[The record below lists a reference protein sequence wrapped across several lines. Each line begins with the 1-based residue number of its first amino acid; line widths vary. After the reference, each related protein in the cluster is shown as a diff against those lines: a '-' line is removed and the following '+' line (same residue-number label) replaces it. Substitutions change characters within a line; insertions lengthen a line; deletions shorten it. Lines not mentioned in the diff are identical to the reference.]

1 MNHNIS
7 EETLS
12 KLSRFVSDQLGLSFP
27 KERFADLKRGLV
39 SAAGELDFMDAEAC
53 MTWLLSSSLSRRQIE
68 VLASHLTIGET
79 YFFRDRNL
87 FKVMEEEI
95 IPALVRKRR
104 TGAGHLR
111 IWSAGCATG
120 EEAYSVAILL
130 HKLIPDLED
139 WNITIRATDINPGF
153 LKKAEDGIYGE
164 WSFREVPMWI
174 RSYFIKDKDSR
185 YRIVPWIKKMVNF
198 SYLNLAEDSYPSLT
212 GNTNAMD
219 VIFCRNVLMYFE
231 AGRAGSVIW
240 KLYRALVDGGWLIV
254 SPCEVSNEFF
264 SPFATIQYPGAILYR
279 KDLARAGTAEIPAW
293 KERALVPYPQF
304 TCGPD
309 SPGESPL
316 NTIFTF
322 PEPQPEPDSPLQP
335 SHEVPEV
342 PAPENHPYDQG
353 LLYNQALD
361 FYNQGLYPAAAALL
375 IEWCSS
381 NTDANAIT
389 LLARAF
395 ANQGKLA
402 EAGQWCEKAVAL
414 DKLNPAL
421 HYLLGIIFYEL
432 GRFDA
437 AVASLKRSLY
447 LDQDFILAHFTLAN
461 INRSAERFKESNKS
475 YKNALALLNAMAPDR
490 VIPESEGIT
499 AGRLKEIIKSTD
511 GENQNE

>member
-1 MNHNIS
+1 MSNNIS

-12 KLSRFVSDQLGLSFP
+12 RLSRFVTDQIGLSFP

-39 SAAGELDFMDAEAC
+39 SAAGELDFTDAEAC
-53 MTWLLSSSLSRRQIE
+53 MIWLLSSSLSRRQIE

-95 IPALVRKRR
+95 IPALVKKRR
-104 TGAGHLR
+104 TEAGNLR
-111 IWSAGCATG
+111 IWSAGCASG

-139 WNITIRATDINPGF
+139 WNITILATDINPGF
-153 LKKAEDGIYGE
+153 LKKAENGIYGE
-164 WSFREVPMWI
+164 WSFREAPMWI

-185 YRIVPWIKKMVNF
+185 YRIVPWIKEMVNF

-231 AGRAGSVIW
+231 AGRAGSVIR

-264 SPFATIQYPGAILYR
+264 SPFVTVHYPGAILYR

-293 KERALVPYPQF
+293 KERALVLDPRF
-304 TCGPD
+304 TCGPAF
-309 SPGESPL
+309 PGESPL
-316 NTIFTF
+316 NIGFTF

-335 SHEVPEV
+335 SHEVPV
-342 PAPENHPYDQG
+342 APAAENHPYDQS

-361 FYNQGLYPAAAALL
+361 F
-375 IEWCSS
+375 
-381 NTDANAIT
+381 IT
-389 LLARAF
+389 RAF
-395 ANQGKLA
+395 IRQRPR
-402 EAGQWCEKAVAL
+402 C
-414 DKLNPAL
+414 
-421 HYLLGIIFYEL
+421 
-432 GRFDA
+432 
-437 AVASLKRSLY
+437 
-447 LDQDFILAHFTLAN
+447 
-461 INRSAERFKESNKS
+461 
-475 YKNALALLNAMAPDR
+475 
-490 VIPESEGIT
+490 
-499 AGRLKEIIKSTD
+499 
-511 GENQNE
+511 